1 MRYSNNAISDALSV
15 INSRRR
21 NAESKAEERAIN
33 FKTEHPELAEI
44 EREMADTTLGL
55 FKAIN
60 NCPDPKKVVNDLKEK
75 NLGFQKARKA
85 LFEACGVDENYL
97 KPDYT
102 CKKCNDT
109 GYHDGKM
116 CECLEELL
124 KKSAFDELA
133 KASPLKISKFEDFDP
148 SIQSKPT
155 AKKKATEILK
165 FCEEYAND
173 FGTDSQSLFFYG
185 ETGLGKT
192 HISLAIAGKVIEK
205 GYGVVYGSA
214 QNLFSML
221 ERERFGRSEN
231 PDGTTEEKLLCCDL
245 LILDDLGAEFTTQ
258 FTIAE
263 LYNIINTRMA
273 KELPTIINSNAPIEE
288 LEKQYSPRATSR
300 IIGTYKLIQ
309 FIGNDVRQLK
319 NNE

>member
-1 MRYSNNAISDALSV
+1 MKYSNKAISDALSV

-21 NAESKAEERAIN
+21 NAEAKAEERAIN

-55 FKAIN
+55 FKAIS
-60 NCPDPKKVVNDLKEK
+60 NCPDPKKVVNELKEK

-85 LFEACGVDENYL
+85 LLEACGVDENYL

-116 CECLEELL
+116 CECLEKLL

-133 KASPLKISKFEDFDP
+133 QACQKTVS
-148 SIQSKPT
+148 
-155 AKKKATEILK
+155 AKKKAADILK

-173 FGTDSQSLFFYG
+173 FDTDSPSLFLYG

-192 HISLAIAGKVIEK
+192 HLSLAIAGTVIK
-205 GYGVVYGSA
+205 NGYGVVYGSA
-214 QNLFSML
+214 QNLFTML
-221 ERERFGRSEN
+221 ERERFGRSED

-245 LILDDLGAEFTTQ
+245 LILDDLGAEFSTQ
-258 FTIAE
+258 FTVAE

-273 KELPTIINSNAPIEE
+273 KELPTIINSNVPIEE
-288 LEKQYSPRATSR
+288 LEKRYTSRVTSR
-300 IIGTYKLIQ
+300 IIGSYQMIQ
-309 FIGNDVRQLK
+309 FVGNDVRQLK
-319 NNE
+319 K

>member
-1 MRYSNNAISDALSV
+1 MKYSNKAISDALSV

-21 NAESKAEERAIN
+21 NAEAKAEERAIN

-55 FKAIN
+55 FKAIS
-60 NCPDPKKVVNDLKEK
+60 NCPDPKKVVNELKEK

-85 LFEACGVDENYL
+85 LLEACGVDENYL

-116 CECLEELL
+116 CECLEKLL

-133 KASPLKISKFEDFDP
+133 QACPLKISKFEDFDP
-148 SIQSKPT
+148 SFQKTVS
-155 AKKKATEILK
+155 AKKKAADILK

-173 FGTDSQSLFFYG
+173 FDTDSPSLFLYG

-192 HISLAIAGKVIEK
+192 HLSLAIAGTVIK
-205 GYGVVYGSA
+205 NGYGVVYGSA
-214 QNLFSML
+214 QNLFTML
-221 ERERFGRSEN
+221 ERERFGRSED

-245 LILDDLGAEFTTQ
+245 LILDDLGAEFSTQ
-258 FTIAE
+258 FTVAE

-273 KELPTIINSNAPIEE
+273 KELPTIINSNVPIEE
-288 LEKQYSPRATSR
+288 LEKRYTSRVTSR
-300 IIGTYKLIQ
+300 IIGSYQMIQ
-309 FIGNDVRQLK
+309 FVGNDVRQLK
-319 NNE
+319 K

>member
-1 MRYSNNAISDALSV
+1 MKYSNKAISDALSI

-21 NAESKAEERAIN
+21 NAENKAEERAIN

-55 FKAIN
+55 FKAIS

-116 CECLEELL
+116 CECLEKLL

-133 KASPLKISKFEDFDP
+133 KACPLKISKFEDFDP
-148 SIQSKPT
+148 SLQKNLT
-155 AKKKATEILK
+155 AQNQATKLLK
-165 FCEEYAND
+165 FSEEYAND
-173 FGTDSQSLFFYG
+173 FCTDSPNLYLYG

-192 HISLAIAGKVIEK
+192 HLSLAIAGKVIEK

-214 QNLFSML
+214 QNLFSKL
-221 ERERFGRSEN
+221 ERERFGRSED

-258 FTIAE
+258 FTVAA
-263 LYNIINTRMA
+263 LYNIINTRIA
-273 KELPTIINSNAPIEE
+273 KELPTIINSNVSVDK
-288 LEKQYSPRATSR
+288 LEKDYGPRITSR
-300 IIGTYKLIQ
+300 IYGEYRILE
-309 FIGNDVRQLK
+309 FVGNDVRQK
-319 NNE
+319 

>member
-1 MRYSNNAISDALSV
+1 MRYTNQEISDALSV

-21 NAESKAEERAIN
+21 TAEAKAEERAIN

-55 FKAIN
+55 FKAIS
-60 NCPDPKKVVNDLKEK
+60 NCPDPKKVVNELKEK

-116 CECLEELL
+116 CECLEKLL
-124 KKSAFDELA
+124 KNSAFEKLA
-133 KASPLKISKFEDFDP
+133 KTCPLKISKFEEFDP
-148 SIQSKPT
+148 TIQNDSTARERISKIYIECM
-155 AKKKATEILK
+155 K
-165 FCEEYAND
+165 YADNFD
-173 FGTDSQSLFFYG
+173 TDSPSLFLYG

-192 HISLAIAGKVIEK
+192 HLSLAIAGTVIK
-205 GYGVVYGSA
+205 NGYGVVYGSA
-214 QNLFSML
+214 QNLFTTL
-221 ERERFGRSEN
+221 ERERFGRSED

-245 LILDDLGAEFTTQ
+245 LILDDLGAEFSTQ
-258 FTIAE
+258 FTVAE

-273 KELPTIINSNAPIEE
+273 KELPTIINSNVPIEE
-288 LEKQYSPRATSR
+288 LEKRYTSRVTSR
-300 IIGTYKLIQ
+300 IIGSYQMIQ
-309 FIGNDVRQLK
+309 FVGNDVRQLK
-319 NNE
+319 K

>member
-1 MRYSNNAISDALSV
+1 MKYTNQEISDALSV
-15 INSRRR
+15 INTRRR
-21 NAESKAEERAIN
+21 NAENKAEERAIN

-55 FKAIN
+55 FKAIS
-60 NCPDPKKVVNDLKEK
+60 NCPDPKKVVNELKEK

-85 LFEACGVDENYL
+85 LLEACGVDENYL

-116 CECLEELL
+116 CECLEKLL
-124 KKSAFDELA
+124 KKNAFDELA
-133 KASPLKISKFEDFDP
+133 KACPLKISKFDDFDLT
-148 SIQSKPT
+148 IQKDPAARERISKIYT
-155 AKKKATEILK
+155 ECVKYAT
-165 FCEEYAND
+165 D
-173 FGTDSQSLFFYG
+173 FDTDSPNIFLYG

-192 HISLAIAGKVIEK
+192 HLSLAIAGKVIEK
-205 GYGVVYGSA
+205 GYAVVYGSA
-214 QNLFSML
+214 QNLFSKL
-221 ERERFGRSEN
+221 EREHFGRSED

-258 FTIAE
+258 FTVAT
-263 LYNIINTRMA
+263 LYNIINTRIA
-273 KELPTIINSNAPIEE
+273 KELPTIINSNVSIDK
-288 LEKQYSPRATSR
+288 LEKDYGPRITSR
-300 IIGTYKLIQ
+300 IMGEYIMLE

-319 NNE
+319 

>member
-1 MRYSNNAISDALSV
+1 MKYTNQEISDALSV
-15 INSRRR
+15 INSRKR
-21 NAESKAEERAIN
+21 NAENKAEERAIN

-55 FKAIN
+55 FKAIS
-60 NCPDPKKVVNDLKEK
+60 NCPDPKKVVNELKEK

-85 LFEACGVDENYL
+85 LLEACGVDENYL

-116 CECLEELL
+116 CECLEKLL

-133 KASPLKISKFEDFDP
+133 KACPLKISKFDDFNP
-148 SIQSKPT
+148 SIQKDPV
-155 AKKKATEILK
+155 ARERIGKIYTECIK
-165 FCEEYAND
+165 YADD
-173 FGTDSQSLFFYG
+173 FDTDSPNIFLYG

-192 HISLAIAGKVIEK
+192 HLSLAIAGKVIEK
-205 GYGVVYGSA
+205 GYGVIYGST
-214 QNLFSML
+214 QNLFSKL
-221 ERERFGRSEN
+221 EREHFGRSEE

-258 FTIAE
+258 FTVSA
-263 LYNIINTRMA
+263 LYNIINTRIA
-273 KELPTIINSNAPIEE
+273 KELPTIINSNVSVDK
-288 LEKQYSPRATSR
+288 LEKDYGPRITSR
-300 IIGTYKLIQ
+300 IMGEYIMLE

-319 NNE
+319 